1 MNILGITK
9 FKMDF
14 GRNWKYLLLEIKAV
28 NGKTIKYLFVIIKLE
43 NFVKFKLIRFKGLVN
58 IKIYLDSSYEEEK
71 ML

>member
-1 MNILGITK
+1 
-9 FKMDF
+9 
-14 GRNWKYLLLEIKAV
+14 LLLEIKAV